1 MFWNY
6 ELGSFTLLKIHIKV
20 VLFLDEMVHWN
31 WNWNWNWNWLFLLF
45 GIFNVDENVIKV
57 WQ

>member
-20 VLFLDEMVHWN
+20 LLFLDEIAH
-31 WNWNWNWNWLFLLF
+31 WNWLFLLF

>member
-31 WNWNWNWNWLFLLF
+31 WNWLFLLF